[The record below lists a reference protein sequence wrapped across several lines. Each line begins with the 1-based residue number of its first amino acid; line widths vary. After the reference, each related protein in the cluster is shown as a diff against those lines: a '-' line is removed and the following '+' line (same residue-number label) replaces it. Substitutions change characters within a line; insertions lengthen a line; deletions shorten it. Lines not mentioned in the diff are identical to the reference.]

1 MKHSSI
7 KAVCLVVVLA
17 FITVLSSYA
26 QDDRNADLTSII
38 LEKFGGD
45 TTHQWDEG
53 RYPRSYE
60 FSWAVAASKFTST
73 SKDDSGNDVSYP
85 VTAYVAAWPY
95 ALFGY
100 NRDGRDIKSFGIHGR
115 FDRRGYNWIDIYPV
129 EADGET
135 PFEIPLPGRVRSLDL
150 WVWGSNYDF
159 SIEAY
164 VRDYQGTVYIINLG
178 SINYTGWNPLRA
190 NIPSYI
196 RQGKRTLPRM
206 AQMTFVKFRVWTH
219 PAENVSDFYIY
230 LNQFKVI
237 TNTLESQFDGDEL
250 SDPDY
255 MPQLWAN
262 N

>member
-45 TTHQWDEG
+45 TTHEWDEG

-60 FSWAVAASKFTST
+60 FSWALEASKFTTTST
-73 SKDDSGNDVSYP
+73 DENGNEVKYP
-85 VTAYVAAWPY
+85 VSAYVTAWPY

-100 NRDGRDIKSFGIHGR
+100 NRDGREIKSFGIHGR

-129 EADGET
+129 GSDGQT
-135 PFEIPLPGRVRSLDL
+135 PFEIPLPGRVRYLDL
-150 WVWGSNYDF
+150 WVWGSNFNY
-159 SIEAY
+159 SMEAY
-164 VRDYQGTVYIINLG
+164 VRDYQGTIHLINMG
-178 SINYTGWNPLRA
+178 SINYAGWRTLRA

-196 RQGKRTLPRM
+196 QQGKRTLPRM
-206 AQMTFVKFRVWTH
+206 AQMKFVKFRMWTH
-219 PAENVSDFYIY
+219 PSENVGDFYVY
-230 LNQFKVI
+230 LNQFKVL